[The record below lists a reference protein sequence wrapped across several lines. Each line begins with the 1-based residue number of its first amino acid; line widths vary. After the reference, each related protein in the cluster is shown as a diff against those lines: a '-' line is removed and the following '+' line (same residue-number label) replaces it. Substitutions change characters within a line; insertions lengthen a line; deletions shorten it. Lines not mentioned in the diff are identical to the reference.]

1 MPQAPLECKG
11 TITREPIISSVH
23 RGTGSS
29 NKTKVATNRETRKAI
44 DHEKKFG
51 SSFIIDKKEN
61 LGVHFGVE
69 RKCVEK
75 CVID

>member
-1 MPQAPLECKG
+1 MYIWQIFIGGAWDRAEKMRQKIWTP
-11 TITREPIISSVH
+11 
-23 RGTGSS
+23 

-44 DHEKKFG
+44 DHEKKSG